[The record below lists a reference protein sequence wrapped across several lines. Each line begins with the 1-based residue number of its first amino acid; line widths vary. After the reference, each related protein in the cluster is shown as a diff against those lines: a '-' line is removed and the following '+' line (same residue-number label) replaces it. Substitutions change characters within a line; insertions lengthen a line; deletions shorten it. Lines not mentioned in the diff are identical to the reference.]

1 MPMFLV
7 NERNVEMKKLEKGD
21 AKGVWGKY
29 LITDKEGAKK
39 FHMRIFIVEPGGNT
53 SFDQH
58 VYEHEVYVLKGKG
71 RLVTIKDNVRREVT
85 INEGD
90 AILIE
95 SNEIHQFFNEADE
108 PLVFLCIKGDPSIY
122 TISSQK
128 SDDIL
133 GC

>member
-1 MPMFLV
+1 MFLV
-7 NERNVEMKKLEKGD
+7 NEKDVEKKKLDKGD

-58 VYEHEVYVLKGKG
+58 IYEHEVYVLRGEG
-71 RLVTIKDNVRREVT
+71 RLLTIKDNLRSEIT
-85 INEGD
+85 IRQGD

-95 SNEIHQFFNEADE
+95 SNEIHQFFNEKDE
-108 PLVFLCIKGDPSIY
+108 PLVFICIKGDPSIY
-122 TISSQK
+122 
-128 SDDIL
+128 
-133 GC
+133 